1 MVGNYTRE
9 EPEMSLFAPISTK
22 VESLDLISEITLHW
36 KVWGVRECD
45 FTRFIPAT
53 V

>member
-1 MVGNYTRE
+1 MVGNDTRE

-22 VESLDLISEITLHW
+22 VESLDLTSEITLHW

-45 FTRFIPAT
+45 FTRFILAA

>member
-1 MVGNYTRE
+1 MVGNDARE
-9 EPEMSLFAPISTK
+9 EPGVSLFAPISTK

-45 FTRFIPAT
+45 FIRFILAA